1 MSAAEWAG
9 WVTVVVLLVVG
20 IGGCAALG
28 SYMIRTDRGDQ

>member
-1 MSAAEWAG
+1 MNAAEVAG
-9 WVTVVVLLVVG
+9 WITVVVLLIVG